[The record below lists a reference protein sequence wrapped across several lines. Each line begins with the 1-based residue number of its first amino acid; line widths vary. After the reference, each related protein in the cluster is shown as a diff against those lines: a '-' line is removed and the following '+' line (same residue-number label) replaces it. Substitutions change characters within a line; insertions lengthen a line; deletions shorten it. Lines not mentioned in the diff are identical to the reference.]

1 MEEVNEYKY
10 DKHNQPKIKV
20 HVNPHIINKDTQAQ
34 AQLEAQAQLQAEFQA
49 QLEAQRQRQEEF
61 QVQLQAQLQKI
72 FDLLKSK
79 R

>member
-34 AQLEAQAQLQAEFQA
+34 AQLEAQ
-49 QLEAQRQRQEEF
+49 RQRQEEF